1 MNADEHAQTAREFL
15 EASAQEFEA
24 EDILQAS
31 EKLWGAATHALMS
44 VGQTEG
50 LPIGSHRE
58 LSIAARHFTKE
69 RNDDSLYSGF
79 KIAEQFHI
87 NFYHGYMDDWQIAD
101 GREYVR
107 RFVERLLGELTPRT
121 LAD

>member
-1 MNADEHAQTAREFL
+1 M
-15 EASAQEFEA
+15 
-24 EDILQAS
+24 
-31 EKLWGAATHALMS
+31 WGAATHALMS

-58 LSIAARHFTKE
+58 LSMAARHFTRE

-79 KIAEQFHI
+79 KVAGQFHI
-87 NFYHGYMDDWQIAD
+87 NFYHGYMENWQIAD

-107 RFVERLLGELTPRT
+107 RFMERLLGDPTPRAS
-121 LAD
+121 AD